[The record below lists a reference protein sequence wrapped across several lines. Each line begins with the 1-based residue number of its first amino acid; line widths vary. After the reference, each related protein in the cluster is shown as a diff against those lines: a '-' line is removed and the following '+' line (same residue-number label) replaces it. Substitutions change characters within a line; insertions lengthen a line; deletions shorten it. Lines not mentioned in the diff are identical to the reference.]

1 MLSHINIAV
10 RENQTQA
17 REFLCFR
24 KKDQNQIQLWSMW
37 LILTTSKT
45 NGVSG
50 AGAFQNLHLP
60 MVTSSGTPNV
70 STEGDREL
78 LESMGEPA
86 LSLAGGTV

>member
-10 RENQTQA
+10 RENQIQT

-24 KKDQNQIQLWSMW
+24 KKDQNQSQLYSMW
-37 LILTTSKT
+37 LVLTTSKT

-50 AGAFQNLHLP
+50 AGAFQNPHLP
-60 MVTSSGTPNV
+60 MVTSFPRIP
-70 STEGDREL
+70 STERDREL
-78 LESMGEPA
+78 LESMGEPD